1 MTQVETLMWAAAK
14 AAEEQ
19 SASPLERAEMLVELA
34 MGLQRRPKTPEHL
47 QAAVRLY
54 EEALALCPA
63 EETLLGA
70 RIAARRG
77 TALQAIPE
85 EGSASIEQ
93 ARAVYE
99 AVIPTLSRLGGA
111 EEVAE
116 AEMNL
121 GLCLQ
126 HLVGR
131 GRARITDAIAAYQRA
146 LRTFEAKRFPVEFA
160 LLQSNLAT
168 AFLSMPAADEGGKI
182 REALAVQCFEEAL
195 KAVNLVE
202 HPSEYAMLQNNLGNA
217 LQCVSSSHAAENHL
231 RALAAYDEALKVRS
245 RATTPVEYANTLA
258 NKASCLC
265 TLGELQQARACY
277 QEAQEVFEAHGESE
291 KARIV
296 AELLREQLEA
306 R

>member
-1 MTQVETLMWAAAK
+1 MTQVETLMWAATK

-19 SASPLERAEMLVELA
+19 SAGPLERIEMLVELA

-85 EGSASIEQ
+85 EGSASIEE
-93 ARAVYE
+93 ARALYE
-99 AVIPTLSRLGGA
+99 AVIPTLVRLGGA

-126 HLVGR
+126 QLAGA

-168 AFLSMPAADEGGKI
+168 AFLSMSGTKI
-182 REALAVQCFEEAL
+182 NEALAVQCFEEAL
-195 KAVNLVE
+195 KAVGLVD

-231 RALAAYDEALKVRS
+231 RALAAYAEALKVRT

-258 NKASCLC
+258 NKASCLRS
-265 TLGELQQARACY
+265 LGELQQARACY
-277 QEAQEVFEAHGESE
+277 EEAQEIFEAHGEGE